1 MKKIVSIILFAITLF
16 SNNVFS
22 QSFQLLI
29 APKPSPYL
37 SDWQT
42 RNETAR
48 LLVNNSSGSPIYC
61 KIKTQLYNG
70 SGALVSE
77 TDISKMLILT
87 IMPGIQQF
95 NAEDIYP
102 FSALKFYGASQTSII
117 QTGRIPD
124 DNYQLCTNLMDPT
137 TGVALNGLQAQC
149 AMFSII
155 AYQAPVLIAPRQ
167 SEVIPLTGIRGVI
180 FRWSPVTPT
189 ANYIVTY
196 KLQVWEV
203 LDGQD
208 NVTALRNNQPIVD
221 KEIRGATQSQ
231 WPIDFAFPEAGNK
244 YVWSITPLDDQERKM
259 VEGIGM
265 AEPKGF
271 EVGVQ
276 HLRSSSVSN
285 PPDTNTIDSTN
296 VITSDSAEIG
306 DTVRVGLNGEFT
318 LVVLQITKETDGSLT
333 GKGSVRIPWLK
344 TSIAVDFKKIKID
357 SAKYLI
363 AGGVTSTK
371 SDTSSTSL
379 TAYPLAWGQSWLA
392 GPWVANK
399 ADGLMN
405 WSNNVVNNQIA
416 WVNNNVNSIPYIDY
430 QSNFAT
436 PPIPNSNHL
445 KMPFGIQFNNGTDKL
460 VITEF
465 IFKPNESKVNFL
477 VQGEF
482 FKNGITHKLGFAGKY
497 FKIHPNQID
506 FSAGRVE
513 LVEDVKIPNVS
524 SNPKM
529 KFCFKKGTTNSG
541 CYIQWANTGI
551 TDISIGMDVKFTRNW
566 FLPVP
571 TAPDSVVATLTGN
584 ATNMHDIILT
594 GTMPKCEIVGCNGL
608 KLNQALTVSIDLSD
622 IRNPINMVFPTN
634 YPDTTDG
641 VAWQGIYIKTLSM
654 LMPDDW
660 KSDPNSNAPTIAA
673 SDIIIDDMGLT
684 TNVKAYNVLTLQTGQ
699 VANLSASIDTIK
711 ISIVCNSLVNG
722 KVLGK
727 MVLPLSNQTMQNTL
741 NYTASFAL
749 ANNGSSF
756 QMIILPTQPI
766 SNDIMKGSMTL
777 SPTSNI
783 TATKTPNLLTL
794 SILLNGV
801 FKWDHPDLAAP
812 VINLINS
819 PPTRALGIKG
829 VKMEMA
835 FENLSLTYKNYSV
848 PNVDSTNFN
857 IGTWSFAS
865 PQKFLANFPITIK
878 HFRFKNLPTVPPADA
893 NMKEVFRGQILI
905 DIIANLTE
913 DIGGMTTLGLAFALE
928 RNKTTKGFTPKYKGV
943 FVDSI
948 AVHADLSAVKIN
960 GALLMYDNDP
970 KFGDGFKATL
980 GVTFTAVSLQIN
992 ALAQFGSTTYLN
1004 NGQFYRYWR
1013 VEADVKLP
1021 AGIPFLTGVGFYG
1034 FGGGA
1039 FYNMKANAITSIA
1052 NPGSTAYT
1060 FEPKKGLL
1068 GFQVKATVATMP
1080 KFETFNTDVELMA
1093 SFTSSG
1099 GITQIGF
1106 LGNFWLAAK
1115 LTERPAS
1122 KIKGSVMVDYIFTEK
1137 IFNMAAGLLINV
1149 PDVIVTPAPIG
1160 FTMNINGSTN
1170 LWYFKCGIPTAPNQV
1185 NVFNIPL
1192 YSYLMFGNNIPP
1204 PSGFTTRF
1212 SNNYFSATGYYPSAG
1227 GIAVTNGVNND
1238 SKTAKGFATGVGIE
1252 FSKDMHQELYTGVC
1266 RNWSID
1272 GNLLAGAELNLSL
1285 MQQNGCIGINGYR
1298 ASGNLGLYASVAA
1311 TINGN
1316 GYRYNCD
1323 NKSINLFTIKTGA
1336 WIEGKFPNPE
1346 YLAGSLYADIDLFD
1360 HLCQVTYSKYF
1371 EKGTNCNGTAVV
1383 TANAAQ
1389 EDKAG
1394 DLKNKLIQYVSPTM
1408 RYSFPITSTNN
1419 VKYAL
1424 VPNQVFDL
1432 AENQGDGTIKN
1443 RTFKLVVTTSLAF
1456 QNNGWVNE
1464 IIQTKANNMGEF
1476 MHYIKPPLNTTI
1488 VQGSTQFVATIPAT
1502 VNTNNGN
1509 NFVANN
1515 GRINIS
1521 TITTPLPPPPTPN
1534 YPNPLVDPLN
1544 NLTANME
1551 YKFIVTATLMEYSM
1565 NHIPGPGG
1573 RGDGTDVLMWA
1584 PAKNRS
1590 GVAISETKI
1599 VLFRTGPIPIYNANN
1614 SNR

>member
-1 MKKIVSIILFAITLF
+1 MKKIHIIILFFTCLL
-16 SNNVFS
+16 SSNVFS
-22 QSFQLLI
+22 QTFQLLMT
-29 APKPSPYL
+29 PKPSPYF
-37 SDWQT
+37 SDWSNRT
-42 RNETAR
+42 ETAR
-48 LLVNNSSGSPIYC
+48 MTVNNTSGVSFDC
-61 KIKTQLYNG
+61 KIKTQLFNS
-70 SGALVSE
+70 SGTLVGE
-77 TDISKMLILT
+77 TDFSKMPILT
-87 IMPGIQQF
+87 IVPGISQF

-102 FSALKFYGASQTSII
+102 VSAIQYYGNSVVAIL

-124 DNYQLCTNLMDPT
+124 DNYQLCSNLMNPT
-137 TGVALNGLQAQC
+137 TGIALNGLQPQC
-149 AMFSII
+149 AMFTIA
-155 AYQAPVLIAPRQ
+155 AYQAPVLIAPR
-167 SEVIPLTGIRGVI
+167 EEEIIPLNNIRGML
-180 FRWSPVTPT
+180 FRWTPVTPT
-189 ANYIVTY
+189 PNFIVTY
-196 KLQVWEV
+196 KLQVWEI

-208 NVTALRNNQPIVD
+208 NVTALRTNQPIVD
-221 KEIRGATQSQ
+221 KDYKGLLQTQ
-231 WPIDFAFPEAGNK
+231 WPVDFALPEGGKK
-244 YVWSITPLDDQERKM
+244 YVWSITPFDDQERKM

-271 EVGVQ
+271 EIGVM
-276 HLRSSSVSN
+276 HLRSSLVVN
-285 PPDTNTIDSTN
+285 PPDTNTIDSTIV
-296 VITSDSAEIG
+296 VISDSAEIG
-306 DTVRVGLNGEFT
+306 DTIRVGLNGEFA
-318 LVVLQITKETDGSLT
+318 LKVLQITKETDGSLT

-357 SAKYLI
+357 SSKHLI

-371 SDTSSTSL
+371 SDTSSTSI

-399 ADGLMN
+399 TDGLMN
-405 WSNNVVNNQIA
+405 WSNNVANNQIA

-430 QSNFAT
+430 QANFAT
-436 PPIPNSNHL
+436 PPIPNSNPL
-445 KMPFGIQFNNGTDKL
+445 KMPFGIQFNNGNDKL

-477 VQGEF
+477 AQGEF
-482 FKNGITHKLGFAGKY
+482 FKNGVTHKLGFAGKY

-551 TDISIGMDVKFTRNW
+551 TDISIGMDVKFTRDW

-594 GTMPKCEIVGCNGL
+594 GSMPKCEIVGCNGL

-622 IRNPINMVFPTN
+622 IRNPTNMVFPTN

-722 KVLGK
+722 KVMGK

-741 NYTASFAL
+741 KYTASFSL
-749 ANNGSSF
+749 ANIGTSF
-756 QMIILPTQPI
+756 QMVILPTQPI

-794 SILLNGV
+794 SILLNGF

-848 PNVDSTNFN
+848 PNVDSTSFN
-857 IGTWSFAS
+857 VGNWSFAS
-865 PQKFLANFPITIK
+865 PQKFLANFPVTIK
-878 HFRFKNLPTVPPADA
+878 HFRFKKLPTVPPADA

-913 DIGGMTTLGLAFALE
+913 DIGGMTTVGLAFALE

-1021 AGIPFLTGVGFYG
+1021 VGIPFLTGVGFYG

-1039 FYNMKANAITSIA
+1039 FYNMKANSIASIA

-1060 FEPKKGLL
+1060 FDPKKGLL

-1115 LTERPAS
+1115 LAERPAS

-1137 IFNMAAGLLINV
+1137 IFNMAAGLLINI

-1160 FTMNINGSTN
+1160 FTMNINGTTN
-1170 LWYFKCGIPTAPNQV
+1170 LWYFKCGVPDAPNQV

-1227 GIAVTNGVNND
+1227 GIVATNGVNND

-1346 YLAGSLYADIDLFD
+1346 YIAGSLYADIDLFN

-1371 EKGTNCNGTAVV
+1371 EKGTNCFGTEVV

-1389 EDKAG
+1389 QDKAG

-1408 RYSFPITSTNN
+1408 RYNFPIISTNN

-1424 VPNQVFDL
+1424 LPNQVFDV

-1443 RTFKLVVTTSLAF
+1443 RTFKLVVTTSLAV
-1456 QNNGWVNE
+1456 QNNGWVNK

-1476 MHYIKPPLNTTI
+1476 MYYMKPPLNTTV
-1488 VQGSTQFVATIPAT
+1488 VQGSTQFVATIPST

-1509 NFVANN
+1509 NFVAAN
-1515 GRINIS
+1515 GILHIN

-1534 YPNPLVDPLN
+1534 YPNPVVDPIN

-1551 YKFIVTATLMEYSM
+1551 YKFIVTATLMEYSV
-1565 NHIPGPGG
+1565 NHIPGLGG

-1584 PAKNRS
+1584 PAKNRT
-1590 GVAISETKI
+1590 GVVISETKT
-1599 VLFRTGPIPIYNANN
+1599 VLFRTGPMPIYQAN
-1614 SNR
+1614 SGNR